1 MPDITANGVNLYYEE
16 SGAADAPII
25 LLVMGLGAQ
34 MIAWP
39 DDFIQ
44 GLVGKGY
51 RIIHYDNRDVG
62 MSQRMEGAATPHLVW
77 TMFKARLGLPV
88 SVPYTL
94 TDMAADGIALLDA
107 LGIQKAHVVGAS
119 MGGMIVQL
127 MAANHAERLWS
138 MTSIMS
144 SSGASGLPGARPDI
158 QRRFMVKRSPDA
170 SRDEA
175 VAFGADLVNAFSFP
189 DPARPDGAHAE
200 MAGKAFD
207 RGYYPIGTRRQLLAI
222 IADGSRVERLKKI
235 KVPTLVV
242 HGGADPLVPKEGSED
257 IARHIPG
264 ARLEIIDEMAHDL
277 PPSQV
282 GRMVDLIAG
291 HAIAATQNDRSPE
304 HQSPATASVEGR
316 VSA

>member
-1 MPDITANGVNLYYEE
+1 MPNIRANNIDIYYEE
-16 SGAADAPII
+16 NGPADAPVI

-39 DDFIQ
+39 DEFIH
-44 GLVGKGY
+44 GLVSKGY
-51 RIIHYDNRDVG
+51 RVIHYDNRDVG
-62 MSQRMEGAATPHLVW
+62 LSQWMDGAKTPNLVW
-77 TMFKARLGLPV
+77 TMLKARFGLPV
-88 SVPYTL
+88 RVPYTL
-94 TDMAADGIALLDA
+94 TDMAADGIGLLDA
-107 LGIQKAHVVGAS
+107 LGIDKAHVAGAS

-127 MAANHAERLWS
+127 MAANHRERLLS

-144 SSGASGLPGARPDI
+144 SSGKPGLPGARADI
-158 QRRFMVKRSPDA
+158 QKSFMVKRPPDA

-175 VAFGADLVNAFSFP
+175 VAFGTELVRSFSYP
-189 DPARPDGAHAE
+189 DPARPENAHAE
-200 MAGKAFD
+200 MTAKAFD
-207 RGYYPIGTRRQLLAI
+207 RGYYPVGTRRQLLAI
-222 IADGSRVERLKKI
+222 IADGSRVERLKTI
-235 KVPTLVV
+235 TTPTLVV

-291 HAIAATQNDRSPE
+291 HAKQA
-304 HQSPATASVEGR
+304 H
-316 VSA
+316 

>member
-1 MPDITANGVNLYYEE
+1 MPNIRANNIDIYYEE
-16 SGAADAPII
+16 NGPADAPVI

-39 DDFIQ
+39 DEFID
-44 GLVGKGY
+44 GLVAKGH
-51 RIIHYDNRDVG
+51 RVIHYDNRDVG
-62 MSQRMEGAATPHLVW
+62 LSQRMDGAKTPNLAW
-77 TMFKARLGLPV
+77 TMLKARFGLPV
-88 SVPYTL
+88 RVPYTL
-94 TDMAADGIALLDA
+94 NDMAADGIGLLDA
-107 LGIQKAHVVGAS
+107 LGIDKAHVAGAS

-127 MAANHAERLWS
+127 MAANHRERLLS

-144 SSGASGLPGARPDI
+144 SSGKPGLPGARADI
-158 QRRFMVKRSPDA
+158 QKNFMVKRPPDA
-170 SRDEA
+170 SRDDA
-175 VAFGADLVNAFSFP
+175 VAFGTELVRSFSYP
-189 DPARPDGAHAE
+189 DPARPENAHAE
-200 MAGKAFD
+200 MTAKAFD
-207 RGYYPIGTRRQLLAI
+207 RGYYPVGTRRQLLAI

-235 KVPTLVV
+235 TTPTLVV

-291 HAIAATQNDRSPE
+291 HAKQA
-304 HQSPATASVEGR
+304 V
-316 VSA
+316 

>member
-1 MPDITANGVNLYYEE
+1 MPNIRANNIDIYYEE
-16 SGAADAPII
+16 NGPADGPVI

-39 DDFIQ
+39 DEFIH
-44 GLVGKGY
+44 GLVSKGY
-51 RIIHYDNRDVG
+51 RVIHYDNRDVG
-62 MSQRMEGAATPHLVW
+62 LSQRMDGAKTPNLVW
-77 TMFKARLGLPV
+77 TMLKARFGLPV
-88 SVPYTL
+88 RVPYTL
-94 TDMAADGIALLDA
+94 SDMAADGIGLLDA
-107 LGIQKAHVVGAS
+107 LGIDKAHVAGAS

-127 MAANHAERLWS
+127 MAANHRERLLS

-144 SSGASGLPGARPDI
+144 SSGKPGLPGARADI
-158 QRRFMVKRSPDA
+158 QKSFMVKRPPDA

-175 VAFGADLVNAFSFP
+175 VAFGTELVRSFSYP
-189 DPARPDGAHAE
+189 DPARPENAHAE
-200 MAGKAFD
+200 MTAKAFD
-207 RGYYPIGTRRQLLAI
+207 RGYYPVGTRRQLLAI
-222 IADGSRVERLKKI
+222 IADGSRVERLKTI
-235 KVPTLVV
+235 TTPTLVV

-291 HAIAATQNDRSPE
+291 HAKQA
-304 HQSPATASVEGR
+304 H
-316 VSA
+316 

>member
-1 MPDITANGVNLYYEE
+1 MPNIRANNIDIYYEE
-16 SGAADAPII
+16 NGPADAPVI

-39 DDFIQ
+39 DEFIH
-44 GLVGKGY
+44 GLVSKGY
-51 RIIHYDNRDVG
+51 RVIHYDNRDVG
-62 MSQRMEGAATPHLVW
+62 LSQRMDGAKTPNLVW
-77 TMFKARLGLPV
+77 TMLKARFGLPV
-88 SVPYTL
+88 RVPYTL
-94 TDMAADGIALLDA
+94 TDMAADGIGLLDA
-107 LGIQKAHVVGAS
+107 LGIDKAHVAGAS

-127 MAANHAERLWS
+127 MAANHRERLLS

-144 SSGASGLPGARPDI
+144 SSGKPGLPGARADI
-158 QRRFMVKRSPDA
+158 QKSFMVKRPPDA

-175 VAFGADLVNAFSFP
+175 VAFGTELVRSFSYP
-189 DPARPDGAHAE
+189 DPARPENAHAE
-200 MAGKAFD
+200 MTAKAFD
-207 RGYYPIGTRRQLLAI
+207 RGYYPVGTRRQLLAI
-222 IADGSRVERLKKI
+222 IADGSRVDRLKTI
-235 KVPTLVV
+235 TTPTLVV

-291 HAIAATQNDRSPE
+291 HAKQA
-304 HQSPATASVEGR
+304 H
-316 VSA
+316 

>member
-1 MPDITANGVNLYYEE
+1 MPNIRANNIDICYEE
-16 SGAADAPII
+16 NGPADAPVI

-39 DDFIQ
+39 DEFIH
-44 GLVGKGY
+44 GLVSKGY
-51 RIIHYDNRDVG
+51 RVIHYDNRDVG
-62 MSQRMEGAATPHLVW
+62 LSQRMDGAKTPNLVW
-77 TMFKARLGLPV
+77 TMLKARFGLPV
-88 SVPYTL
+88 RVPYTL
-94 TDMAADGIALLDA
+94 TDMAADGIGLLDA
-107 LGIQKAHVVGAS
+107 LGIDKAHVAGAS

-127 MAANHAERLWS
+127 MAANHRERLLS

-144 SSGASGLPGARPDI
+144 SSGKPGLPGARADI
-158 QRRFMVKRSPDA
+158 QKNFMVKRPPDA
-170 SRDEA
+170 RRDDA
-175 VAFGADLVNAFSFP
+175 VAFGTELVRSFSYP
-189 DPARPDGAHAE
+189 DPARPENAHAE
-200 MAGKAFD
+200 MTAKAFD
-207 RGYYPIGTRRQLLAI
+207 RGYYPVGTRRQLLAI

-235 KVPTLVV
+235 TTPTLVV

-291 HAIAATQNDRSPE
+291 HAKQA
-304 HQSPATASVEGR
+304 V
-316 VSA
+316 

>member
-1 MPDITANGVNLYYEE
+1 MPNIRANNIDIYYEE
-16 SGAADAPII
+16 NGPADAPVI

-39 DDFIQ
+39 DEFIH
-44 GLVGKGY
+44 GLVSKGF
-51 RIIHYDNRDVG
+51 RVIHYDNRDVG
-62 MSQRMEGAATPHLVW
+62 LSQWMDGAKTPNLAW
-77 TMFKARLGLPV
+77 TMLKARFGLPV
-88 SVPYTL
+88 RVPYTL
-94 TDMAADGIALLDA
+94 TDMAADGIGLLDA
-107 LGIQKAHVVGAS
+107 LGIDKAHVAGAS

-127 MAANHAERLWS
+127 MAANHRERLLS

-144 SSGASGLPGARPDI
+144 SSGKPGLPGARADI
-158 QRRFMVKRSPDA
+158 QKSFMVKRPPDA
-170 SRDEA
+170 SREEA
-175 VAFGADLVNAFSFP
+175 VAFGTELVRSFSYP
-189 DPARPDGAHAE
+189 DPARPENAHAE
-200 MAGKAFD
+200 MTAKAFD
-207 RGYYPIGTRRQLLAI
+207 RGYYPVGTRRQLLAI

-235 KVPTLVV
+235 TTPTLVV

-291 HAIAATQNDRSPE
+291 HAKQA
-304 HQSPATASVEGR
+304 V
-316 VSA
+316 

>member
-1 MPDITANGVNLYYEE
+1 MPNIRANNIDIYYEE
-16 SGAADAPII
+16 NGPADAPVI

-39 DDFIQ
+39 DEFIH
-44 GLVGKGY
+44 GLVSKGF
-51 RIIHYDNRDVG
+51 RVIHYDNRDVG
-62 MSQRMEGAATPHLVW
+62 LSQWMDGAKTPNLVW
-77 TMFKARLGLPV
+77 TMLKARFGLPV
-88 SVPYTL
+88 RVPYTL
-94 TDMAADGIALLDA
+94 TDMAADGIGLLDA
-107 LGIQKAHVVGAS
+107 LGIDKAHVAGAS

-127 MAANHAERLWS
+127 MAANHRERLLS

-144 SSGASGLPGARPDI
+144 SSGKPGLPGARADI
-158 QRRFMVKRSPDA
+158 QKSFMVKRPPDA

-175 VAFGADLVNAFSFP
+175 VAFGTELVRSFSYP
-189 DPARPDGAHAE
+189 DPARPENAHAE
-200 MAGKAFD
+200 MTAKAFD
-207 RGYYPIGTRRQLLAI
+207 RGYYPVGTRRQLLAI
-222 IADGSRVERLKKI
+222 IADGSRVERLKTI
-235 KVPTLVV
+235 TTPTLVV

-291 HAIAATQNDRSPE
+291 HAKQA
-304 HQSPATASVEGR
+304 H
-316 VSA
+316 

>member
-1 MPDITANGVNLYYEE
+1 MPTIRANDIDIYYEDT
-16 SGAADAPII
+16 GPAHAPVI

-39 DDFIQ
+39 DEFIQ
-44 GLVGKGY
+44 GLVAKGY
-51 RIIHYDNRDVG
+51 RVIHYDNRDVG
-62 MSQRMEGAATPHLVW
+62 MSQRMDGTEMPNLIW

-94 TDMAADGIALLDA
+94 TDMAKDGIGLLDA

-127 MAANHAERLWS
+127 LASNHHERVLS

-144 SSGASGLPGARPDI
+144 SSGKPGLPGARADI
-158 QRRFMVKRSPDA
+158 QRRFMVKRPANA

-175 VAFGADLVNAFSFP
+175 VAFGADLVRSFSFP
-189 DPARPDGAHAE
+189 DPARPDNAHAE
-200 MAGKAFD
+200 MAAQAFD
-207 RGYYPIGTRRQLLAI
+207 RGYYPVGTRRQLLAI
-222 IADGSRVERLKKI
+222 IADGSRVERLMRI

-264 ARLEIIDEMAHDL
+264 ARLEIIEDMAHDL

-282 GRMVDLIAG
+282 DRMVDLIAD
-291 HAIAATQNDRSPE
+291 H
-304 HQSPATASVEGR
+304 ATASAP
-316 VSA
+316 SAVI

>member
-1 MPDITANGVNLYYEE
+1 MPNIRANNIDIYYEE
-16 SGAADAPII
+16 NGPADGPVI

-39 DDFIQ
+39 DEFIH
-44 GLVGKGY
+44 GLVSKGY

-62 MSQRMEGAATPHLVW
+62 MSQRMEGAKAPNLVW
-77 TMFKARLGLPV
+77 TMFKARIGLPV
-88 SVPYTL
+88 RVPYTL
-94 TDMAADGIALLDA
+94 GDMAADGIGLLDA
-107 LGIQKAHVVGAS
+107 LGIDKAHVVGAS

-127 MAANHAERLWS
+127 MAANHPERTLS

-144 SSGASGLPGARPDI
+144 SSGKAGLPGARADI
-158 QRRFMVKRSPDA
+158 QRQFMVKRAPDA
-170 SRDEA
+170 SREEA
-175 VAFGADLVNAFSFP
+175 VAFGAELVSSFSFP
-189 DPARPDGAHAE
+189 DPARPENAHAE
-200 MAGKAFD
+200 MTAKAFD

-235 KVPTLVV
+235 AVPTLVV

-291 HAIAATQNDRSPE
+291 HAKQVA
-304 HQSPATASVEGR
+304 
-316 VSA
+316 

>member
-1 MPDITANGVNLYYEE
+1 MPNIRANNIDIYYEE
-16 SGAADAPII
+16 NGPADGPVI

-39 DDFIQ
+39 DAFIH
-44 GLVGKGY
+44 GLVSKGF

-62 MSQRMEGAATPHLVW
+62 MSQRMEGAQAPNLVW
-77 TMFKARLGLPV
+77 TMFKARIGLPV

-94 TDMAADGIALLDA
+94 GDMAADGIGLLDA
-107 LGIQKAHVVGAS
+107 LGIDKAHVVGAS

-127 MAANHAERLWS
+127 MAATHPERTLS

-144 SSGASGLPGARPDI
+144 SSGKPGLPGARADI
-158 QRRFMVKRSPDA
+158 QRRFMVKRAPDA
-170 SRDEA
+170 SREEA
-175 VAFGADLVNAFSFP
+175 VAFGAELVSSFSFP
-189 DPARPDGAHAE
+189 DPARPENAHAE
-200 MAGKAFD
+200 MTAKAFD
-207 RGYYPIGTRRQLLAI
+207 RGYYPVGTRRQLLAI

-235 KVPTLVV
+235 AVPTLVV

-282 GRMVDLIAG
+282 SRMVDLIAG
-291 HAIAATQNDRSPE
+291 HAKQA
-304 HQSPATASVEGR
+304 HG
-316 VSA
+316 